1 MIAHSLTAFKGTRGV
16 ADQMVNNY
24 LLEKEIKQI
33 QQQLQ
38 TGDAKDEV
46 KQFSTNLSLSKPS
59 ILEVHFYVYVNVII
73 VGVNDAVIVSI
84 SVTAVNVVIV
94 GVNDAVIVSISVLA
108 VNVVIVGVNDPVI
121 VSISVPAVNVIIV
134 GVNDTVVVSIY
145 VTAVNVVI
153 VGVNDAVIVSIS
165 VTAVNVVIVGVN
177 DPVIVSIYVTAVNVV
192 IVGANDAVIVSI
204 SVTAV
209 NVVIVRVND
218 AVIVSIS
225 VTAVNDVVLNHD
237 DELVSFDVV
246 ALFTSIPT
254 HVAVSAAKSR
264 LDQDDSLRERT
275 SLTSSDAAALLSFC
289 LSSTEFCFN
298 SKFYKQIHGTTMGSP
313 ISVVVADLVTEEL
326 ESRALA
332 TFTNPPS
339 LYGRYVDDTICV
351 IQKDQIN
358 AFHQHLD
365 CQDPNIKFTVERYS
379 DDGLSFLDTLNKV
392 LDDGTIDVS
401 IFRKKTHTDRY
412 LHFSSHHP
420 PQHKAAVVRTL
431 VHRTNKLLSKDC
443 HKDKERTHIG
453 RALAANGYPRQ
464 FIHRF
469 SQDRKIAEKKSDTE
483 ERKGF
488 ALIPYVQGT
497 TERIKR
503 VLESHRIEVCVKP
516 LTTLR
521 QILSKPKD
529 PLPKEKKTGVIYSIP
544 CGECE
549 TFYFGETG
557 RSLATRTSV
566 LC

>member
-1 MIAHSLTAFKGTRGV
+1 M
-16 ADQMVNNY
+16 
-24 LLEKEIKQI
+24 
-33 QQQLQ
+33 
-38 TGDAKDEV
+38 
-46 KQFSTNLSLSKPS
+46 
-59 ILEVHFYVYVNVII
+59 
-73 VGVNDAVIVSI
+73 
-84 SVTAVNVVIV
+84 
-94 GVNDAVIVSISVLA
+94 
-108 VNVVIVGVNDPVI
+108 
-121 VSISVPAVNVIIV
+121 
-134 GVNDTVVVSIY
+134 
-145 VTAVNVVI
+145 
-153 VGVNDAVIVSIS
+153 
-165 VTAVNVVIVGVN
+165 
-177 DPVIVSIYVTAVNVV
+177 
-192 IVGANDAVIVSI
+192 
-204 SVTAV
+204 
-209 NVVIVRVND
+209 
-218 AVIVSIS
+218 
-225 VTAVNDVVLNHD
+225 
-237 DELVSFDVV
+237 
-246 ALFTSIPT
+246 
-254 HVAVSAAKSR
+254 
-264 LDQDDSLRERT
+264 
-275 SLTSSDAAALLSFC
+275 
-289 LSSTEFCFN
+289 
-298 SKFYKQIHGTTMGSP
+298 
-313 ISVVVADLVTEEL
+313 EEL

-339 LYGRYVDDTICV
+339 LYGRYVDDTICI

-365 CQDPNIKFTVERYS
+365 SQDPNIKFTVERYS
-379 DDGLSFLDTLNKV
+379 DDGLPFLDTLNKV

-420 PQHKAAVVRTL
+420 PQHKAAVVHTL
-431 VHRTNKLLSKDC
+431 DHRTNNLLSKDC
-443 HKDKERTHIG
+443 HKDKERTHIC

-549 TFYFGETG
+549 TFYIGETG
-557 RSLATRTSV
+557 RSFGHKTEGTSV